1 MSGWAQTADTAGA
14 VLLFLGAAVSLL
26 GAIGMLRLPDVL
38 SRSHAATNPQSLGML
53 LVLAGVALR
62 LRSGIDLGTLG
73 LIGFFQLLTGPVAAH
88 LVARVAYRTGYVGR
102 EGLLFDELDEQLS
115 RRPDGGATAAAAA
128 EQSPPPP
135 DGTA

>member
-1 MSGWAQTADTAGA
+1 MSGWAQAADTAGA
-14 VLLFLGAAVSLL
+14 VLLLLGAAVSLL

-38 SRSHAATNPQSLGML
+38 SRGHAATNPQSLGML

-88 LVARVAYRTGYVGR
+88 LVARVAYRTGHVGR

-115 RRPDGGATAAAAA
+115 RG
-128 EQSPPPP
+128 P
-135 DGTA
+135 DGTDTAARGDAGP

>member
-1 MSGWAQTADTAGA
+1 MSAWAQTADTAGA

-38 SRSHAATNPQSLGML
+38 SRGHAATNPQALGML
-53 LVLAGVALR
+53 LVLGGVALR
-62 LRSGIDLGTLG
+62 LRTGIDLGTLG

-102 EGLLFDELDEQLS
+102 EGLVFDDLDRELS
-115 RRPDGGATAAAAA
+115 RRPSGGDTAF
-128 EQSPPPP
+128 PG
-135 DGTA
+135 GTGR

>member
-1 MSGWAQTADTAGA
+1 MSAGTQIADTAGA

-26 GAIGMLRLPDVL
+26 GALGMVRMPDVL

-73 LIGFFQLLTGPVAAH
+73 LVGFFQLLTGPVSAH
-88 LVARVAYRTGYVGR
+88 LVARVAYRTGYAGR
-102 EGLLFDELDEQLS
+102 EGLVFDDLDAQLS
-115 RRPDGGATAAAAA
+115 AVPQDGEGEGDTGA
-128 EQSPPPP
+128 
-135 DGTA
+135 GGGH